1 MTENLKKPT
10 ISACMIVK
18 NEQEMLPNCLVSIK
32 DAVDEIIIVDT
43 GSTDNTVNIA
53 KNFGAKVYYHQWND
67 SFSEARNHS
76 LKYATGDWILY
87 IDADEEL
94 EQADIPI
101 LRKAVTQ
108 GRYNGII
115 VGIHSAM
122 KDADHKFYRTR
133 VFRRGMA
140 FYKDIIHEQIILEG
154 ERLPTEIRLY
164 HYGYNLDE
172 KKMQQKGERT
182 TRLLKKQIEQ
192 DKLNGFA
199 WFNYIRNFRSQEM
212 FDEGIGAGE
221 EALKMI
227 SPDVH
232 SNHYA
237 MIVYETANCYLR
249 KENFTKTK
257 ELCYNALSKLADLKI
272 TPENI
277 DIVFTLACTYLKE
290 DAYKEAIDWFNHYLA
305 LQKWH
310 VENIN
315 VKYLMTDTLGYEA
328 VAYNGLGCSC
338 GKLGQWQ
345 EAVNHLQKAISLNP
359 KYLGAYKNLALCYSS
374 MKNHPEAINTFLRT
388 ISEGI
393 VDSDVL
399 LKLGDLYMQQGA
411 YEKAILYLETY
422 LKKYQKD
429 KNALLKIAQCY
440 ERMGNIEA
448 ALVGYK
454 FALGNR

>member
-1 MTENLKKPT
+1 
-10 ISACMIVK
+10 MIVK
-18 NEQEMLPNCLVSIK
+18 NEQELLPNCLVSIK
-32 DAVDEIIIVDT
+32 DAVDEIIVVDT

-53 KNFGAKVYYHQWND
+53 KNFGAKVYYHKWND

-76 LKYATGDWILY
+76 LQYATGDWILY

-101 LRKAVTQ
+101 LREVVTRR
-108 GRYNGII
+108 RYNGII
-115 VGIHSAM
+115 VGIHSVM
-122 KDADHKFYRTR
+122 KDTAHKFYRTR
-133 VFRRGMA
+133 VFRRGKA

-182 TRLLKKQIEQ
+182 THLLKKQIEQ

-212 FDEGIGAGE
+212 FDEGIYAGE

-227 SPDVH
+227 SPDAH

-249 KENFTKTK
+249 KENFIKTK
-257 ELCYNALSKLADLKI
+257 ELCYSVLSKLADLKV

-290 DAYKEAIDWFNHYLA
+290 EAYGKAIDYFNRYLA
-305 LQKWH
+305 LQKWY
-310 VENIN
+310 VKNIDM
-315 VKYLMTDTLGYEA
+315 KYLMTDTLGYES
-328 VAYNGLGCSC
+328 VAYNGLGCSY
-338 GKLGQWQ
+338 GKLRQWQ
-345 EAVNHLQKAISLNP
+345 EAINHLQKAVSLNP
-359 KYLGAYKNLALCYSS
+359 KYLGVYKNLALCYLSVGNYAES
-374 MKNHPEAINTFLRT
+374 INTLLRT
-388 ISEGI
+388 VSEGI
-393 VDSDVL
+393 VDNETL
-399 LKLGDLYMQQGA
+399 LKLGDLYMQRGS
-411 YEKAILYLETY
+411 YEKAISYLETY
-422 LKKYQKD
+422 VKSCPKD

-440 ERMGNIEA
+440 ERMGNLEA

-454 FALGNR
+454 FALENK